1 MLYKKLMY
9 IWLGVL
15 IVILSC
21 DAAQAQQPNP
31 NEDRFIQPSL
41 QPLPRQET
49 EPILSEP
56 EPEPE
61 LIDTPIPNQQQVKI
75 SIREVKIIG
84 NTVFDLEE
92 LNPII
97 QSVTARSVTLNEL
110 LAAANDITK
119 LYQDK
124 GYLTSRAFLPKQ
136 QITDGIV
143 TIQVI
148 EGSLEDIKIEG
159 TTRLNPSY
167 IRSRIKLDA
176 STPLQVEQLEDRLR
190 LLRSDPLFKNLSA
203 SLQAGSKPGTSILVV
218 RVKEANPFYGN
229 LNFDNYSPP
238 SVGSQRLGATLG
250 YRNVTG
256 LGDNFSGSYY
266 RSTTGGLNLYDFNYR
281 LPVNPQDG
289 SLQLR
294 STISNTKVTQ
304 DDLEEFNIE
313 GDSQFYEISFRQPLI
328 RTPRQEFALS
338 LGFSYR
344 DGQTFIF
351 DRIATP
357 FGIGAEEN
365 GVTRTSVF
373 RLGQDYLKRD
383 ARGTFSAR
391 SQFSIGTG
399 LFDATINENPVPD
412 SRFVSWL
419 GQVQRVQRLSKNQ
432 LLILQGDLQLTPD
445 SLLPSEQF
453 IIGGGQSLR
462 GYRQNARSGDN
473 GFRLLVE
480 DRITLGSN
488 EAGFSKLAVVPFFDM
503 GAVWNHPD
511 NPNQLANQ
519 NFLAS
524 LGLGVLWSPIPKL
537 NLRLDYAYPFVDL
550 SDRGDNLQDNG
561 LYFNINYQ
569 F

>member
-1 MLYKKLMY
+1 MLYNKLIY

-15 IVILSC
+15 IVILGC

-31 NEDRFIQPSL
+31 NEDRFIQPSP
-41 QPLPRQET
+41 QPLPPQES
-49 EPILSEP
+49 ESILSEP

-61 LIDTPIPNQQQVKI
+61 LINTPIPNQQQVKI
-75 SIREVKIIG
+75 PIREVKIIG

-294 STISNTKVTQ
+294 SVISNTKVTQ
-304 DDLEEFNIE
+304 DDLEELNIE

-328 RTPRQEFALS
+328 RTARQEFALS

-419 GQVQRVQRLSKNQ
+419 GQIQRVQRLSKNQ
-432 LLILQGDLQLTPD
+432 LLIVQGDLQLTPD

-480 DRITLGSN
+480 DRITLARN
-488 EAGFSKLAVVPFFDM
+488 EAGISKLAVAPFFDM

-511 NPNQLANQ
+511 NPNKVPNQ
-519 NFLAS
+519 TFLAS
-524 LGLGVLWSPIPKL
+524 LGLGLLWEPIPNL
-537 NLRLDYAYPFVDL
+537 NLRVDYAYPFIDL
-550 SDRGDNLQDNG
+550 NDRGDNLQDNG
-561 LYFNINYQ
+561 VYFNLNYK

>member
-1 MLYKKLMY
+1 MFYNK
-9 IWLGVL
+9 IIFWLGGIIFYGFNCSYAL
-15 IVILSC
+15 
-21 DAAQAQQPNP
+21 AQQPNP
-31 NEDRFIQPSL
+31 NEERFIQPSP
-41 QPLPRQET
+41 QPLPATPQET
-49 EPILSEP
+49 EPILP
-56 EPEPE
+56 KPKPTTP
-61 LIDTPIPNQQQVKI
+61 TPIPNQQQVKI
-75 SIREVKIIG
+75 PIREVKIIG
-84 NTVFDLEE
+84 NTVFNLEE

-97 QSVTARSVTLNEL
+97 QSLTARSVTLNQL
-110 LAAANDITK
+110 LAATSSITK

-124 GYLTSRAFLPKQ
+124 GYLTSRAILPKQ

-159 TTRLNPSY
+159 TTRLNPGY

-190 LLRSDPLFKNLSA
+190 LLKTDPLFKNLSA

-229 LNFDNYSPP
+229 LSFDNYSPP

-294 STISNTKVTQ
+294 SVISSTKVTQ

-328 RTPRQEFALS
+328 RTARQEFALS

-399 LFDATINENPVPD
+399 LFDATINENPAPD

-419 GQVQRVQRLSKNQ
+419 GQIQRVQRLSKNQ

-480 DRITLGSN
+480 DRITLASN
-488 EAGFSKLAVVPFFDM
+488 EAGLSKLAVAPFFDM

-511 NPNQLANQ
+511 NPNELANQ
-519 NFLAS
+519 SFLAS
-524 LGLGVLWSPIPKL
+524 LGIGLLWEPIPNL
-537 NLRLDYAYPFVDL
+537 NLRVDYAYPFIDL
-550 SDRGDNLQDNG
+550 NDRGNKLQDNG
-561 LYFNINYQ
+561 VYFNLNYK

>member
-1 MLYKKLMY
+1 MFNNK
-9 IWLGVL
+9 IVFWLGG
-15 IVILSC
+15 IIFYGFSC
-21 DAAQAQQPNP
+21 SYALAQQPNP
-31 NEDRFIQPSL
+31 NEDRFIQPPP
-41 QPLPRQET
+41 QPLPATPQET
-49 EPILSEP
+49 EPILP
-56 EPEPE
+56 KPQPQPT
-61 LIDTPIPNQQQVKI
+61 TPIPNQQQVKI
-75 SIREVKIIG
+75 PVREVKIVG
-84 NTVFDLEE
+84 NTVFDAE
-92 LNPII
+92 LNLII
-97 QSVTARSVTLNEL
+97 QPLTGRTVTLDQL
-110 LAAANDITK
+110 LAATNSITK

-124 GYLTSRAFLPKQ
+124 GYLTSRAILPKQ
-136 QITDGIV
+136 QITDAVV
-143 TIQVI
+143 TIQII

-159 TTRLNPSY
+159 TKKLNPAY
-167 IRSRIKLDA
+167 IRSRIKLGA
-176 STPLQVEQLEDRLR
+176 FAPLQVEQLEDQLR
-190 LLRSDPLFKNLSA
+190 LLKTDPLFKNLSA
-203 SLQAGSKPGTSILVV
+203 SLQAGSKTGTSILVV
-218 RVKEANPFYGN
+218 RVEEANPFYGN
-229 LNFDNYSPP
+229 LSFDNYSPP

-281 LPVNPQDG
+281 LPVNAKDG
-289 SLQLR
+289 SLKLR
-294 STISNTKVTQ
+294 SVISNTKVTQ

-328 RTPRQEFALS
+328 RTPREEFALS

-357 FGIGAEEN
+357 FGAGAEEN

-383 ARGTFSAR
+383 PKGIFSAR

-399 LFDATINENPVPD
+399 LFDATINQNPVPD

-419 GQVQRVQRLSKNQ
+419 GQIQRVVRLSKNQ
-432 LLILQGDLQLTPD
+432 LLIVQGDLQLTPD

-453 IIGGGQSLR
+453 IIGGGQFLR

-480 DRITLGSN
+480 DRITLASN
-488 EAGFSKLAVVPFFDM
+488 EAGISKLAVAPFFDM

-511 NPNQLANQ
+511 NPNEQQNQ
-519 NFLAS
+519 TFLAS
-524 LGLGVLWSPIPKL
+524 LGLGLLWEPIPNL
-537 NLRLDYAYPFVDL
+537 NLRVDYAYPFIDL
-550 SDRGDNLQDNG
+550 NDRGNNLQDNG
-561 LYFNINYQ
+561 VYFNLNYK

>member
-1 MLYKKLMY
+1 MFKNK
-9 IWLGVL
+9 IVFWLGGIIFYGFNCSYAL
-15 IVILSC
+15 
-21 DAAQAQQPNP
+21 AQQPNP
-31 NEDRFIQPSL
+31 NEDRFIQPPP
-41 QPLPRQET
+41 QPLPATPQET
-49 EPILSEP
+49 EPILP
-56 EPEPE
+56 KPQPQPT
-61 LIDTPIPNQQQVKI
+61 TPIPNQQQVKI
-75 SIREVKIIG
+75 PVREVKIVG
-84 NTVFDLEE
+84 NTVFDAE
-92 LNPII
+92 LNLII
-97 QSVTARSVTLNEL
+97 QPLTGRTVTLNQL
-110 LAAANDITK
+110 LAATNSITK

-124 GYLTSRAFLPKQ
+124 GYLTSRAILPKQ
-136 QITDGIV
+136 QITDAVV
-143 TIQVI
+143 TIQII

-159 TTRLNPSY
+159 TKKLNPAY
-167 IRSRIKLDA
+167 IRSRIKLGA
-176 STPLQVEQLEDRLR
+176 FAPLQVEQLEDQLR
-190 LLRSDPLFKNLSA
+190 LLKTDPLFKNLSA
-203 SLQAGSKPGTSILVV
+203 SLQAGSKTGTSILVV
-218 RVKEANPFYGN
+218 RVEEANPFYGN
-229 LNFDNYSPP
+229 LSFDNYSPP

-250 YRNVTG
+250 YRNATG

-281 LPVNPQDG
+281 LPVNAKDG
-289 SLQLR
+289 SLKLR
-294 STISNTKVTQ
+294 SVISNTKVTQ

-328 RTPRQEFALS
+328 RTPREEFALS

-357 FGIGAEEN
+357 FGAGAEEN

-383 ARGTFSAR
+383 PKGIFSAR

-399 LFDATINENPVPD
+399 LFDATINQNPVPD

-419 GQVQRVQRLSKNQ
+419 GQIQRVVRLSKNQ
-432 LLILQGDLQLTPD
+432 LLIVQGDLQLTPD

-480 DRITLGSN
+480 DRITLASN
-488 EAGFSKLAVVPFFDM
+488 EAGISKLAVAPFFDM

-511 NPNQLANQ
+511 NPNEQQNQ
-519 NFLAS
+519 TFLAS
-524 LGLGVLWSPIPKL
+524 LGLGLLWEPIPNL
-537 NLRLDYAYPFVDL
+537 NLRVDYAYPFIDL
-550 SDRGDNLQDNG
+550 NDRGNNLQDNG
-561 LYFNINYQ
+561 VYFNLNYK